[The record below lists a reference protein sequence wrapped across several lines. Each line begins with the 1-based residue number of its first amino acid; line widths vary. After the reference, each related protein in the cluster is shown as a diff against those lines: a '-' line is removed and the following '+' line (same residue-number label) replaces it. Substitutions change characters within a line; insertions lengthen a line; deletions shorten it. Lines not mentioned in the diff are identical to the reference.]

1 MSLFHLI
8 APSGYCINQQA
19 ALRGVQRLTDAGHQV
34 ENDEVIRRRY
44 QRFAGTDAERL
55 ADVNSLASLTSPD
68 TIVMPV
74 RGGYGT
80 IVMPVRGWRGGYGAS
95 RLLDRIDW
103 QALAS
108 RQQRDP
114 LLICGHSDFTAIQ
127 AGLLAQA
134 NVITFSGP
142 MLAANF
148 GAETL
153 NTFTEQHFWL
163 ALRKAQF
170 TVEWQGDGPQCDA
183 QGTLWGGNLA
193 MLISLI
199 DTPWMPTIDK
209 GILVLEDVNEHPF
222 RVERMLLQLEYAG
235 ILNRQSAIVL
245 GSFSGAAPI
254 VLGSFSFSGAAPNEY
269 DAGYSLESVYAFLRS
284 RLSVPLITGLDFG
297 HEQRTVTLPIG
308 ANATLKNTRQG
319 TQLTLSGHP
328 TLQL

>member
-74 RGGYGT
+74 
-80 IVMPVRGWRGGYGAS
+80 RGGYGAS

-170 TVEWQGDGPQCDA
+170 TVEWQGDGPQCDV

-199 DTPWMPTIDK
+199 GTPWMPTIDK

-235 ILNRQSAIVL
+235 ILNRQRAIVL
-245 GSFSGAAPI
+245 G
-254 VLGSFSFSGAAPNEY
+254 SFSGAAPNEY

>member
-8 APSGYCINQQA
+8 APSGYCINQQV

-74 RGGYGT
+74 RGGYG
-80 IVMPVRGWRGGYGAS
+80 AS

-108 RQQRDP
+108 RQQRNP

-199 DTPWMPTIDK
+199 GTPWMPTIDK

-245 GSFSGAAPI
+245 GSFSGAAP
-254 VLGSFSFSGAAPNEY
+254 NEY

-308 ANATLKNTRQG
+308 QTRRLKIRARGLNSLYLDILRCNCKK
-319 TQLTLSGHP
+319 
-328 TLQL
+328 

>member
-34 ENDEVIRRRY
+34 ENDEVIRRRF

-74 RGGYGT
+74 
-80 IVMPVRGWRGGYGAS
+80 RGGYGAS

-199 DTPWMPTIDK
+199 GTPWMPTIDK

-245 GSFSGAAPI
+245 G
-254 VLGSFSFSGAAPNEY
+254 SFSGAAPNEY

>member
-34 ENDEVIRRRY
+34 ENDEVIRRRF

-55 ADVNSLASLTSPD
+55 ADVNSLASLTSP
-68 TIVMPV
+68 
-74 RGGYGT
+74 GT
-80 IVMPVRGWRGGYGAS
+80 IVMPVRGGYGAS

-170 TVEWQGDGPQCDA
+170 TVEWQGDGPQCDV

-199 DTPWMPTIDK
+199 GTPWMPTIDK

-245 GSFSGAAPI
+245 G
-254 VLGSFSFSGAAPNEY
+254 SFSGAAPNEY

-328 TLQL
+328 TL

>member
-74 RGGYGT
+74 
-80 IVMPVRGWRGGYGAS
+80 RGGYGAS

-170 TVEWQGDGPQCDA
+170 TVEWQGDGPQCDV

-199 DTPWMPTIDK
+199 GTPWMPTIDK

-245 GSFSGAAPI
+245 G
-254 VLGSFSFSGAAPNEY
+254 SFSGAAPNEY

-308 ANATLKNTRQG
+308 ANATLKNTREG

>member
-34 ENDEVIRRRY
+34 ENDEVIRRRF

-74 RGGYGT
+74 
-80 IVMPVRGWRGGYGAS
+80 RGGYGAS

-199 DTPWMPTIDK
+199 GTPWMPTIDK

-245 GSFSGAAPI
+245 GSFSGAAP
-254 VLGSFSFSGAAPNEY
+254 NEY
-269 DAGYSLESVYAFLRS
+269 YAGYSLESVYAFLRS

>member
-74 RGGYGT
+74 
-80 IVMPVRGWRGGYGAS
+80 RGGYGAS

-170 TVEWQGDGPQCDA
+170 TVEWQGDGPQCDV

-199 DTPWMPTIDK
+199 GTPWMPTIDK

-245 GSFSGAAPI
+245 G
-254 VLGSFSFSGAAPNEY
+254 SFSGAAPNEY

-308 ANATLKNTRQG
+308 ANATLKNTHQG

>member
-34 ENDEVIRRRY
+34 ENDEVIRRRF

-74 RGGYGT
+74 
-80 IVMPVRGWRGGYGAS
+80 RGGYGAS

-170 TVEWQGDGPQCDA
+170 TVEWQGDGPQCDV
-183 QGTLWGGNLA
+183 QGSLWGGNLA

-199 DTPWMPTIDK
+199 GTPWMPTIDK

-245 GSFSGAAPI
+245 G
-254 VLGSFSFSGAAPNEY
+254 SFSGAAPNEY

>member
-74 RGGYGT
+74 RGGYG
-80 IVMPVRGWRGGYGAS
+80 AS

-103 QALAS
+103 QALAT

-170 TVEWQGDGPQCDA
+170 AVEWQGDGPQCDV

-199 DTPWMPTIDK
+199 GTPWMPTIDK

-245 GSFSGAAPI
+245 G
-254 VLGSFSFSGAAPNEY
+254 SFSGAAPNEY

>member
-74 RGGYGT
+74 
-80 IVMPVRGWRGGYGAS
+80 RGGYGAS

-170 TVEWQGDGPQCDA
+170 TVEWQGDGPQCDV

-199 DTPWMPTIDK
+199 GTPWMPTIDK

-245 GSFSGAAPI
+245 GSFSGAAP
-254 VLGSFSFSGAAPNEY
+254 NEY
-269 DAGYSLESVYAFLRS
+269 DAGYSLESVHAFLRS

>member
-74 RGGYGT
+74 
-80 IVMPVRGWRGGYGAS
+80 RGGYGAS

-170 TVEWQGDGPQCDA
+170 TVEWQGDGPQCDV

-199 DTPWMPTIDK
+199 GTHWMPTIEK
-209 GILVLEDVNEHPF
+209 GILVLEDINEHPF

-235 ILNRQSAIVL
+235 ILNRQSAIIL
-245 GSFSGAAPI
+245 G
-254 VLGSFSFSGAAPNEY
+254 SFSGAAPNEY

>member
-74 RGGYGT
+74 
-80 IVMPVRGWRGGYGAS
+80 RGGYGAS

-170 TVEWQGDGPQCDA
+170 TVEWQGDGPQCDV

-199 DTPWMPTIDK
+199 GTPWMPTIDK

-245 GSFSGAAPI
+245 G
-254 VLGSFSFSGAAPNEY
+254 SFSGAAPNEY

-328 TLQL
+328 TLHL

>member
-74 RGGYGT
+74 RGGYG
-80 IVMPVRGWRGGYGAS
+80 AS

-127 AGLLAQA
+127 AGLLVQA

-170 TVEWQGDGPQCDA
+170 TVEWQGDGPQCDV

-199 DTPWMPTIDK
+199 GTPWMPTIDK

-245 GSFSGAAPI
+245 G
-254 VLGSFSFSGAAPNEY
+254 SFSGAAPNEY

>member
-34 ENDEVIRRRY
+34 ENDEVIRRRF

-74 RGGYGT
+74 RGGYG
-80 IVMPVRGWRGGYGAS
+80 AS

-103 QALAS
+103 QSLAS
-108 RQQRDP
+108 RQQRNP

-170 TVEWQGDGPQCDA
+170 TVEWQGDGPQCNA

-199 DTPWMPTIDK
+199 GTPWMPTIDK

-245 GSFSGAAPI
+245 G
-254 VLGSFSFSGAAPNEY
+254 SFSGAAPNEY

>member
-34 ENDEVIRRRY
+34 ENDEVIRRRF

-68 TIVMPV
+68 TIVMLV
-74 RGGYGT
+74 
-80 IVMPVRGWRGGYGAS
+80 RGGYGAS

-170 TVEWQGDGPQCDA
+170 TVEWQGDGPQCDV

-199 DTPWMPTIDK
+199 GTPWMPTIDK

-245 GSFSGAAPI
+245 G
-254 VLGSFSFSGAAPNEY
+254 SFSGAAPNEY

>member
-74 RGGYGT
+74 
-80 IVMPVRGWRGGYGAS
+80 RGGYGAS

-170 TVEWQGDGPQCDA
+170 TVEWQGDGPQCDV

-199 DTPWMPTIDK
+199 GTPWMPTIDK

-245 GSFSGAAPI
+245 GSFSGAAP
-254 VLGSFSFSGAAPNEY
+254 NEY

-284 RLSVPLITGLDFG
+284 RMSVPLITGLDFG

>member
-19 ALRGVQRLTDAGHQV
+19 AFRGIQRLTDAGHQV

-74 RGGYGT
+74 RGGYG
-80 IVMPVRGWRGGYGAS
+80 AS

-108 RQQRDP
+108 RQQRAP

-163 ALRKAQF
+163 ALRKARF
-170 TVEWQGDGPQCDA
+170 TVEWQGDGPQCDV

-199 DTPWMPTIDK
+199 GTPWMPTIDK

-245 GSFSGAAPI
+245 G
-254 VLGSFSFSGAAPNEY
+254 SFSGAAPNEY

>member
-44 QRFAGTDAERL
+44 QRFAGTDAEQL

-74 RGGYGT
+74 
-80 IVMPVRGWRGGYGAS
+80 RGGYGAS

-170 TVEWQGDGPQCDA
+170 TVEWQGDGPQCDV

-199 DTPWMPTIDK
+199 GTPWMPTIDK

-245 GSFSGAAPI
+245 G
-254 VLGSFSFSGAAPNEY
+254 SFSGAAPNEY

>member
-74 RGGYGT
+74 
-80 IVMPVRGWRGGYGAS
+80 RGGYGAS

-170 TVEWQGDGPQCDA
+170 TVEWQGDGPQCDV

-199 DTPWMPTIDK
+199 GTPWMPTIDK

-235 ILNRQSAIVL
+235 ILNRQRAIVL
-245 GSFSGAAPI
+245 GSFSGA
-254 VLGSFSFSGAAPNEY
+254 VPNEY

>member
-34 ENDEVIRRRY
+34 ENDEVIRRRF

-74 RGGYGT
+74 
-80 IVMPVRGWRGGYGAS
+80 RGGYGAS

-199 DTPWMPTIDK
+199 GTPWMPTIDK
-209 GILVLEDVNEHPF
+209 GILVLEDVNENPF

-245 GSFSGAAPI
+245 G
-254 VLGSFSFSGAAPNEY
+254 SFSGAAPNEY

-308 ANATLKNTRQG
+308 ANAMLKNTRQG

>member
-34 ENDEVIRRRY
+34 ENDEVIRRRF

-74 RGGYGT
+74 
-80 IVMPVRGWRGGYGAS
+80 RGGYGAS

-163 ALRKAQF
+163 ALREAQF

-199 DTPWMPTIDK
+199 GTPWMPTIDK

-245 GSFSGAAPI
+245 GSFSGAAP
-254 VLGSFSFSGAAPNEY
+254 NEY

-308 ANATLKNTRQG
+308 ANAMLKNTRQG

>member
-55 ADVNSLASLTSPD
+55 ADVNSLASLATLD

-74 RGGYGT
+74 
-80 IVMPVRGWRGGYGAS
+80 RGGYGAS

-103 QALAS
+103 QAIAS
-108 RQQRDP
+108 RQQRAP

-170 TVEWQGDGPQCDA
+170 TVEWQGDGPQCDV

-199 DTPWMPTIDK
+199 GTPWMPTIDK

-235 ILNRQSAIVL
+235 ILNRQSAIIL
-245 GSFSGAAPI
+245 GCFSGAT
-254 VLGSFSFSGAAPNEY
+254 PNEY

>member
-74 RGGYGT
+74 RGGYG
-80 IVMPVRGWRGGYGAS
+80 AS

-103 QALAS
+103 QSLAS
-108 RQQRDP
+108 RQQRNP

-170 TVEWQGDGPQCDA
+170 TVEWQGDGPQCNT

-199 DTPWMPTIDK
+199 GTPWMPTIDK

-245 GSFSGAAPI
+245 G
-254 VLGSFSFSGAAPNEY
+254 SFSGAAPNEY